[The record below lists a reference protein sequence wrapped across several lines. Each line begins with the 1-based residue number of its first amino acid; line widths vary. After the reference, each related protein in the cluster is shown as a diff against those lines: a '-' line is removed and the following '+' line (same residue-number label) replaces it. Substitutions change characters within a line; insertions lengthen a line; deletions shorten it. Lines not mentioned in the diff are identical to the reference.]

1 LLKNLPLG
9 LRVVLRWD
17 ADNTDMDL
25 HVLEPSG
32 EEAMFAHALTE
43 QGGKMSADVTGGYGP
58 EEYALRHPLPGV
70 YRVRAKFFGHRQQT
84 VANTTTV
91 QAQVSTQFGT
101 PQQQD
106 QLLTLRLNGAG
117 QMVDIGSISVDTPTQ
132 KP

>member
-1 LLKNLPLG
+1 
-9 LRVVLRWD
+9 VLRWD

-32 EEAMFAHALTE
+32 EEAMFAHPLTD

-84 VANTTTV
+84 VSNATTV

-106 QLLTLRLNGAG
+106 QWLTLRLNGAG
-117 QMVDIGSISVDTPTQ
+117 QIVDIGSVNVNAPAQ
-132 KP
+132 RP

>member
-1 LLKNLPLG
+1 
-9 LRVVLRWD
+9 
-17 ADNTDMDL
+17 M
-25 HVLEPSG
+25 
-32 EEAMFAHALTE
+32 
-43 QGGKMSADVTGGYGP
+43 
-58 EEYALRHPLPGV
+58 
-70 YRVRAKFFGHRQQT
+70 QT

-117 QMVDIGSISVDTPTQ
+117 QMVDIGSVSVDAPTQ